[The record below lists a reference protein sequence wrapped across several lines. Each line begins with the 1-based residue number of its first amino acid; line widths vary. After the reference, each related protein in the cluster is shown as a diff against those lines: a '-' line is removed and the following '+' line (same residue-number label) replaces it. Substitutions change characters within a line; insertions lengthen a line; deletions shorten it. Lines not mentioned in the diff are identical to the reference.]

1 MNINI
6 SKKLQIL
13 SAIICGQIS
22 MSQAQQMD
30 LNYVIQYALRHN
42 YDYKKAQLD
51 KSISYEKTFEILTA
65 GFPKVNG
72 SLGYQNLFIP
82 NTSVAKGENFGQPG
96 RLVPLQFGI
105 EHNVSTGINV
115 QQLIFDGRY
124 LVGVQAREA
133 VKKLADAQVKMSER
147 DVKVLV
153 TNSFY
158 QAVVAEHSIAQLQ
171 SSRDVLERLHSD
183 AQKVYSQG
191 LIEELDVERLQ
202 YNVKTLDNTINT
214 LKTQAEIALLAL
226 KLNMGFPLD
235 ENLKLFYKLD
245 AFDTKISDIKNVNVL
260 SNIHYEN
267 REEINILD
275 QAIKLK
281 KYDLKQTKA
290 GYLPSVYGAFNY
302 GFQSMRTQ
310 FDFLSSA
317 DWYKYGNFGLQINV
331 PIFDGFTRKSQV
343 KQLNLGI
350 EKLNIE
356 KEQLANAMKLQAI
369 NARLSLQNSIDEYE
383 NQSNILKLAEKIEKK
398 TQVKYKE
405 GVGSSYEF
413 ATAQNDRIQQYLKL
427 LQSQLNVLMKFTEYN
442 KASGNL

>member
-1 MNINI
+1 MNIKLN
-6 SKKLQIL
+6 KKLRIL
-13 SAIICGQIS
+13 IVIIFGRIS
-22 MSQAQQMD
+22 FIDAQQMD
-30 LNYVIQYALRHN
+30 LNYVIQYALTHN
-42 YDYKKAQLD
+42 YDYKKAQLE
-51 KSISYEKTFEILTA
+51 KSISYEKTYEILTA
-65 GFPKVNG
+65 GFPKVNA

-82 NTSVAKGENFGQPG
+82 NTSVAKGDNFGQPG

-105 EHNVSTGINV
+105 EHNVSAGVNI

-153 TNSFY
+153 MNSFY
-158 QAVVAEHSIAQLQ
+158 QAVVAEHSITQLQ
-171 SSRDVLERLHSD
+171 SSRDLLEKLFQD
-183 AQKVYSQG
+183 AQKVYKQG

-214 LKTQAEIALLAL
+214 LKTQAEIAQMAL
-226 KLNMGFPLD
+226 KLNMGFPLEKD
-235 ENLKLFYKLD
+235 LKLIFKFDEFDSKLNE
-245 AFDTKISDIKNVNVL
+245 IKSAKLLVN
-260 SNIHYEN
+260 IQYEN
-267 REEINILD
+267 REEVKLLEEAIN
-275 QAIKLK
+275 LK
-281 KYDLKQTKA
+281 NFDLKQTKA

-317 DWYKYGNFGLQINV
+317 DWYKYGNFGIQINI

-343 KQLNLGI
+343 KQLSLGI

-356 KEQLANAMKLQAI
+356 KEQLANALKLQSM
-369 NARLSLQNSIDEYE
+369 NASLSLQNSIEDYE

-398 TQVKYKE
+398 THVKYKE
-405 GVGSSYEF
+405 GIGSSYEF
-413 ATAQNDRIQQYLKL
+413 ATAQNDRIQQKLKL
-427 LQSQLNVLMKFTEYN
+427 LQSQLNVLTKYTEFQ
-442 KASGNL
+442 KISGQL